1 MQHVPIKDVL
11 RSLLAATG
19 TGANEDD
26 AALLRRL
33 QQPEPT
39 ASASTASASTKR
51 EERTQVDMC
60 PGEDGLVENYE
71 NWMFIIVHT
80 YSYGFAF

>member
-39 ASASTASASTKR
+39 

-60 PGEDGLVENYE
+60 PGEDGLVDNYE
-71 NWMFIIVHT
+71 NWMFIIVLT